1 MAEGFP
7 SIHNE
12 LKIGYLND
20 HVDKFLQIYLNKFD
34 IVIVEDQTF
43 DIPNAVLRAIF
54 QKFNWQNFFFLKLYL
69 DHFRSIFMPF
79 EIKFIQKK

>member
-7 SIHNE
+7 SIRNE

-43 DIPNAVLRAIF
+43 DIPNAVLKAIF
-54 QKFNWQNFFFLKLYL
+54 QKFN
-69 DHFRSIFMPF
+69 
-79 EIKFIQKK
+79 